1 MSDLE
6 NHGYEFLSLKIV
18 QSGEI
23 KKIPLTTENK
33 KKKFKNVY
41 LPILKELKLKHKDV
55 FLSNEE
61 GKMVGP
67 FDYSLKLG
75 EIINKFGNELKLY
88 SERVS

>member
-18 QSGEI
+18 QSGEF
-23 KKIPLTTENK
+23 KKIPLSPENM

-55 FLSNEE
+55 YLSNEE
-61 GKMVGP
+61 GKMIGP
-67 FDYSLKLG
+67 FDYSLNLG
-75 EIINKFGNELKLY
+75 EIINRFGNELKLY

>member
-18 QSGEI
+18 QSGEF
-23 KKIPLTTENK
+23 KKIPLFPENM

-55 FLSNEE
+55 YLSNEE
-61 GKMVGP
+61 GKMIGL
-67 FDYSLKLG
+67 FDYSLNLG
-75 EIINKFGNELKLY
+75 EIINRFGNELKLY

>member
-23 KKIPLTTENK
+23 KKIPLIPENM
-33 KKKFKNVY
+33 KKKFKNIY
-41 LPILKELKLKHKDV
+41 LPILKTLKLKHKDV

-61 GKMVGP
+61 GKMIGP
-67 FDYSLKLG
+67 FDYSLNLG
-75 EIINKFGNELKLY
+75 EIINRFGNELKLY

>member
-1 MSDLE
+1 MSDLK
-6 NHGYEFLSLKIV
+6 NQGNEFLSLKIV

-23 KKIPLTTENK
+23 KKIPLTPENV
-33 KKKFKNVY
+33 KKKFKNIY

-55 FLSNEE
+55 YLSNEE

-67 FDYSLKLG
+67 FDFSLKLS
-75 EIINKFGNELKLY
+75 EIINRFGNELKLY

>member
-6 NHGYEFLSLKIV
+6 NQGYEFLSLKIV

-23 KKIPLTTENK
+23 KKIPLSPENM
-33 KKKFKNVY
+33 KKKFKSVY

-61 GKMVGP
+61 GKMIGP
-67 FDYSLKLG
+67 FDYSLNLG
-75 EIINKFGNELKLY
+75 EIINRFGNELKLY

>member
-6 NHGYEFLSLKIV
+6 NHGYESLFLKIV

-23 KKIPLTTENK
+23 KKIPLSPENM

-41 LPILKELKLKHKDV
+41 LPILKELKLKHKDAY
-55 FLSNEE
+55 LSNEE
-61 GKMVGP
+61 GKMIGP
-67 FDYSLKLG
+67 FDYSLNLG
-75 EIINKFGNELKLY
+75 EIINRFGNELKLY